1 LGTAI
6 AKIGSA
12 IYRRAAT
19 SQNIGRLV
27 YSTGGNKGT
36 FYDALLNTYSKSNVA
51 KQFARQVN
59 TLATNFKGKV
69 DDVLKPLCDDFGE
82 YGSRV
87 KKTAKITGKVPKGLS
102 ELTPE
107 DTIAYITSGNFRNVI
122 GDGNGARII
131 FDNAKD
137 YNKFMKRLIK
147 AHKNKQ
153 VDLQIACV
161 ENYHG
166 KGVKPY
172 IDDAIMD
179 DLQKLSYVDGA
190 GNIRNTTVLNKI
202 KKAGYT
208 RANTDLYINGVRVE
222 FQIGGKYTTKFGE
235 VEHYLYDMRQTGVID
250 LSHLSPEQRQL
261 FYKMREAYQSIIND
275 KVRNPKFE
283 KYLTDIWYTLR
294 IAEEKGFKE
303 FPKLPKPPK
312 GIPEILSGE
321 NLMLLEE
328 GAVCNKLLLLG

>member
-1 LGTAI
+1 MGTAI

-12 IYRRAAT
+12 VCRRASI

-36 FYDALLNTYSKSNVA
+36 FYDALIDTYSKSNVA
-51 KQFARQVN
+51 KQFAQQVN
-59 TLATNFKGKV
+59 TAATKFKGKV
-69 DDVLKPLCDDFGE
+69 DDVLKPLCDDVGE

-87 KKTAKITGKVPKGLS
+87 KKTAKIAGKVPKGLG
-102 ELTPE
+102 ELTP
-107 DTIAYITSGNFRNVI
+107 DDAIAYITSGNFRNVI

-131 FDNAKD
+131 FNDAKD
-137 YNKFMKRLIK
+137 YNRFMKRLIK
-147 AHKNKQ
+147 AHKNKK

-166 KGVKPY
+166 KGIKPY
-172 IDDAIMD
+172 IDDGIMD
-179 DLQKLSYVDGA
+179 DLQKLSYIDGV
-190 GNIRNTTVLNKI
+190 GNVRNTTVLNKI

-222 FQIGGKYTTKFGE
+222 FQIGGKYTTRFGE

-250 LSHLSPEQRQL
+250 LSHLSTEQKQL
-261 FYKMREAYQSIIND
+261 FFKMREAYRPIIND
-275 KVRNPKFE
+275 NVKNTRFE
-283 KYLTDIWYTLR
+283 SYMTEVWDTLR
-294 IAEEKGFKE
+294 IAEEKGLKE

-312 GIPEILSGE
+312 DIPEILSGE

-328 GAVCNKLLLLG
+328 GAVCNKLLLTG

>member
-1 LGTAI
+1 MGTAI
-6 AKIGSA
+6 AKLGSA
-12 IYRRAAT
+12 VFRRAAT
-19 SQNIGRLV
+19 SQNIGRIV
-27 YSTGGNKGT
+27 YSTVGNKGT

-59 TLATNFKGKV
+59 TSATKFKDQV
-69 DDVLKPLCDDFGE
+69 DDVLKPLCDDFGT

-87 KKTAKITGKVPKGLS
+87 KKVEKIAGKVPKGLG
-102 ELTPE
+102 ELTPK
-107 DTIAYITSGNFRNVI
+107 DAVAYITSGNFRNVI

-131 FDNAKD
+131 FNDAKD
-137 YNKFMKRLIK
+137 YNRFMKRLIK
-147 AHKNKQ
+147 AHKNKK
-153 VDLQIACV
+153 VDLKIACV

-172 IDDAIMD
+172 IDNSIMD
-179 DLQKLSYVDGA
+179 DLQKLSYVDGS
-190 GNIRNTTVLNKI
+190 GNVRNTTVLNKV

-222 FQIGGKYTTKFGE
+222 FQIGGKYTTRFGE

-250 LSHLSPEQRQL
+250 LSHLSSEQRQL
-261 FYKMREAYQSIIND
+261 FYKMREAYQPIIKDNIRNARFEEYMT
-275 KVRNPKFE
+275 KVWN
-283 KYLTDIWYTLR
+283 TLR
-294 IAEEKGFKE
+294 VAEEKGLKG